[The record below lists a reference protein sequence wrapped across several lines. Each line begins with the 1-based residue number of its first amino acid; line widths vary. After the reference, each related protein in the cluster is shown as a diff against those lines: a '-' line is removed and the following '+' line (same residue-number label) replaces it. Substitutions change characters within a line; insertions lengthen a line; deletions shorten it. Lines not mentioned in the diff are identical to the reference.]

1 MPVSELRLIKRCA
14 EFCEKKDIKNIP
26 PWTRG
31 IYVLFK
37 YRPRLEKYDVVYI
50 GMAAGIKAASIRGR
64 LRVHKRRKG
73 KLWTHFSAFE
83 VWDNIREEEVKELE
97 GLFRHLYRKDTK
109 ANSLNQQRAFKKLT
123 KVRHDT
129 QREGWMKKST
139 PAAAGQ

>member
-50 GMAAGIKAASIRGR
+50 ALAAIHSALMEAVYIVEMKLFGIIPPFWERNITNVKTAEESTTNFQNRGR
-64 LRVHKRRKG
+64 NGKR
-73 KLWTHFSAFE
+73 A
-83 VWDNIREEEVKELE
+83 
-97 GLFRHLYRKDTK
+97 
-109 ANSLNQQRAFKKLT
+109 
-123 KVRHDT
+123 
-129 QREGWMKKST
+129 
-139 PAAAGQ
+139 